1 MVSFSSQVKK
11 ELSEINNLSN
21 KELVRAELMGY
32 LTTNSSNRFTT
43 NNQYNINRYSKLLN
57 NIGENDFSIAIK
69 GNNFE
74 IKTKKSIE
82 ISQEIKNDEQKK
94 ALIRGA
100 FLGAGTIT
108 NPESVYHLEIVFEK
122 EEYANLIKT
131 ILDEVKIT
139 SKIIKR
145 DNRHILYIEDGDN
158 ISSFLAFTGAN
169 KSVLKFEDTRV
180 MKDVRNNINRLV
192 NCETANLNKTINSAV
207 KQIEKIKLIKAKKK
221 FKELSEKE
229 QQLAELR
236 LKNPHASLVLLGNM
250 LTPPLSKSGVNH
262 RMNSIMKFADK
273 ITNGDE

>member
-1 MVSFSSQVKK
+1 MASFSSQVKK

-21 KELVRAELMGY
+21 KELVKAELMGY
-32 LTTNSSNRFTT
+32 ITTNSSKKFSTSS
-43 NNQYNINRYSKLLN
+43 QYNINRYSKLLN
-57 NIGENDFSIAIK
+57 NIGENDFSISIK
-69 GNNFE
+69 GNNYE
-74 IKTKKSIE
+74 IKTKNNIE

-108 NPESVYHLEIVFEK
+108 NPESVYHLEIAFEK
-122 EEYANLIKT
+122 EEYANLIKN
-131 ILDEVKIT
+131 ILEEMEIS

-145 DNRHILYIEDGDN
+145 DNKNLLYIEDGDN
-158 ISSFLAFTGAN
+158 ISKFLAFIGAN

-207 KQIEKIKLIKAKKK
+207 KQIDKIKLIKSKKR

-236 LKNPHASLVLLGNM
+236 LKNPHASLVSLGSM

-273 ITNGDE
+273 LTRGDE